1 MATIE
6 LVLRDDNNQ
15 IIGQEST
22 RKYSLNLNR
31 QTIHD
36 IEGAIEEFKNSAL
49 PDIELDL
56 LEAAQIAFTQD
67 KKKT

>member
-1 MATIE
+1 
-6 LVLRDDNNQ
+6 
-15 IIGQEST
+15 
-22 RKYSLNLNR
+22 LNR
-31 QTIHD
+31 QTVHD